1 MRKQEAI
8 RLAKDFRLGNR
19 NRKANLIRKYN
30 IKQATSPNTGRVKM
44 GIRIDVENNPRDYI
58 AALDDDDKLIF
69 FSGNPIKR
77 IPAIELWDTP
87 KARKESIN
95 EQHEIT
101 VGGYTTT
108 HFYMCGSA
116 QEVMKQNAD
125 VLGAEELTKLQ
136 DMFYKLEK
144 DVLDAGTATD
154 EQKNNAQ
161 RLHDEIM
168 RKAEIAGLSDKIG
181 GYMKQHLDSVI
192 KGDPKPGFGRTD
204 LNESVSEAVKVK
216 NAPTS
221 FSPAKYYFSL
231 FPNRQAAV
239 KKLKAAGF
247 DGFGDLTVSQKD
259 STIKVNPNATKFK
272 KAGIRL
278 TDYKRQHK
286 YVMDIIDEATNSI
299 QEKKIAGL
307 VKKAEKSGM
316 PYGILKQVY
325 NRGMAAWKTG
335 HRPGTTPQ
343 QWAFARVNS
352 FVTKS
357 SGTWG
362 KADKDLA
369 AKVRARK
376 K

>member
-221 FSPAKYYFSL
+221 LVQLSIIFRF
-231 FPNRQAAV
+231 FQTV
-239 KKLKAAGF
+239 KLQLK
-247 DGFGDLTVSQKD
+247 
-259 STIKVNPNATKFK
+259 N
-272 KAGIRL
+272 
-278 TDYKRQHK
+278 
-286 YVMDIIDEATNSI
+286 
-299 QEKKIAGL
+299 
-307 VKKAEKSGM
+307 
-316 PYGILKQVY
+316 
-325 NRGMAAWKTG
+325 
-335 HRPGTTPQ
+335 
-343 QWAFARVNS
+343 
-352 FVTKS
+352 
-357 SGTWG
+357 
-362 KADKDLA
+362 
-369 AKVRARK
+369 
-376 K
+376 